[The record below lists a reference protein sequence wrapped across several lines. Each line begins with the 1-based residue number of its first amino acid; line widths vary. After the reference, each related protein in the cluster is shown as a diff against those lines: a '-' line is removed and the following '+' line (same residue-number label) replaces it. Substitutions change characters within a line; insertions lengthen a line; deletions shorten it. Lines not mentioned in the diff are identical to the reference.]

1 MRHLTFRPCPYK
13 TSCAAWQADHESLH
27 HYICRAPSPKAC
39 DCLQMIKGDPGM
51 EDIYE
56 WSQKQINVPLRGRTG
71 AFLGLSEQRVLRMG
85 LA

>member
-1 MRHLTFRPCPYK
+1 M
-13 TSCAAWQADHESLH
+13 
-27 HYICRAPSPKAC
+27 
-39 DCLQMIKGDPGM
+39 QMIKGDPGM

-71 AFLGLSEQRVLRMG
+71 ALLRLSEHQLLDMG

>member
-1 MRHLTFRPCPYK
+1 MKVCVVTFAIQQ
-13 TSCAAWQADHESLH
+13 SSN
-27 HYICRAPSPKAC
+27 AC

-71 AFLGLSEQRVLRMG
+71 ALLRLSALEYGPCLMG
-85 LA
+85 D

>member
-1 MRHLTFRPCPYK
+1 MIEIIVTI
-13 TSCAAWQADHESLH
+13 AAQQS
-27 HYICRAPSPKAC
+27 SKAC
-39 DCLQMIKGDPGM
+39 NCLQMIKGDPGM

-71 AFLGLSEQRVLRMG
+71 ALLRLSDHQLLDMG

>member
-1 MRHLTFRPCPYK
+1 
-13 TSCAAWQADHESLH
+13 
-27 HYICRAPSPKAC
+27 
-39 DCLQMIKGDPGM
+39 MIKGDPGM

-71 AFLGLSEQRVLRMG
+71 APPRLSEHKLLDMG